1 MADVVPSL
9 LIVALVK
16 LRKKL
21 AAPDGS
27 QTSGRLVEGAREQR
41 LHAASAERRPLDQT
55 AHARSWTSANGASES
70 AARKESS
77 VVVVCLD
84 SINLASR
91 LVAFVPSATTGR
103 RLQAVSGL
111 ANLRH
116 RRATATLSSRCSSCP
131 CCRTNAGLSKRR
143 IASRIH
149 IERSKPS
156 LLSRIRGYRS
166 VSDARYSC
174 RTTGRGSRRAI
185 C

>member
-91 LVAFVPSATTGR
+91 LVDVCTVGDDGPSSSGGVWAGKSPPPSRNCHAFLALLQLPLQSDECWLVEAT
-103 RLQAVSGL
+103 
-111 ANLRH
+111 H
-116 RRATATLSSRCSSCP
+116 RQSDP
-131 CCRTNAGLSKRR
+131 HRT
-143 IASRIH
+143 
-149 IERSKPS
+149 IEAFF
-156 LLSRIRGYRS
+156 
-166 VSDARYSC
+166 VE
-174 RTTGRGSRRAI
+174 
-185 C
+185 